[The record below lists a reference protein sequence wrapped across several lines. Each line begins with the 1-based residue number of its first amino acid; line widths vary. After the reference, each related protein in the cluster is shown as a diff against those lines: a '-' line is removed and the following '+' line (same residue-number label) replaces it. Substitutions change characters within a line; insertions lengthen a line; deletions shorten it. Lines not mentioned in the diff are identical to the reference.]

1 MQLLIV
7 HRDAEVGEP
16 LVQMV
21 RDYTEHTCGYAQSD
35 AGALDWARGVTR
47 CSLLITQLRDEGIDG
62 LNLGGSL
69 SEIFAGL
76 QTMFLPSYPASEQRL
91 DIANTKVFPEPIDGE
106 RMLQAI
112 ERAEAQRQTGMDLFH
127 ALDVLQMCCLST
139 RDGAVQFVRGTKTAT
154 VYLRTG
160 KIVHAER
167 GTARGADALYE
178 IAEWEAVE
186 FAYDM
191 YVRAPAETIKGPW
204 DEAIVA
210 AVSRRKALAIGATTQ
225 VLAPEPT
232 DTTPPAQP
240 GGKGGKW
247 GIFGGGRKL
256 GLLATA
262 TAIAPLVA

>member
-35 AGALDWARGVTR
+35 AGALDWARGVPR
-47 CSLLITQLRDEGIDG
+47 CSLLITQLRADGIDG
-62 LNLGGSL
+62 MNLGGSL

-76 QTMFLPSYPASEQRL
+76 QTMFLPAYPASEQRL
-91 DIANTKVFPEPIDGE
+91 DISHTKVFPEPIDGE

-139 RDGAVQFVRGTKTAT
+139 RDGAVQFVRGSKTAT

-160 KIVHAER
+160 RIVHAER
-167 GTARGADALYE
+167 GTMRGEDALYE

-191 YVRAPAETIKGPW
+191 YVRAPAETIKGTW
-204 DEAIVA
+204 EEAIISA
-210 AVSRRKALAIGATTQ
+210 LNRRKALALGATTQ
-225 VLAPEPT
+225 VLTPDPAEPP
-232 DTTPPAQP
+232 PPA
-240 GGKGGKW
+240 GGAKPPKW
-247 GIFGGGRKL
+247 GIFGAGRKL
-256 GLLATA
+256 GLLAA
-262 TAIAPLVA
+262 AAAVSAFGA